1 MSWHG
6 RTGDFGGGTAGSATM
21 ALFRRHIDAEA
32 TAFAWTRTVDME
44 QQEWVDK
51 RSAWQPTEE
60 TRNVERHQESYWETV
75 TDWHPGPPNADGTPG
90 PQQPMTRQE
99 LRTRT
104 FYTYEELEW
113 RKGRTL
119 TASGADRNEVHWP
132 EYTLAPAE
140 RVRGKA
146 ETYSGTFTASAKKAK
161 QAKQAKQYVATLDE
175 AQWRTLALGTT
186 YRLSLGLLGGVHEVT
201 PI

>member
-1 MSWHG
+1 
-6 RTGDFGGGTAGSATM
+6 M

-51 RSAWQPTEE
+51 RSRWQPSGE
-60 TRNVERHQESYWETV
+60 TRNVQRHQETYWETV
-75 TDWHPGPPNADGTPG
+75 TDWHPGAPNADGTPG
-90 PQQPMTRQE
+90 PQQPVTRQE

-104 FYTYEELEW
+104 FYSYEELEW

-119 TASGADRNEVHWP
+119 TAAGADRNEVHWP
-132 EYTLAPAE
+132 EYTLAPGE

-146 ETYSGTFTASAKKAK
+146 ETYSGTFTASAK
-161 QAKQAKQYVATLDE
+161 QAKQYAVTLDE
-175 AQWRTLALGTT
+175 AQWRALALGTT

>member
-1 MSWHG
+1 MSWQAQ
-6 RTGDFGGGTAGSATM
+6 RAIAATGTDGATM
-21 ALFRRHIDAEA
+21 ALFRRHIEAEA

-44 QQEWVDK
+44 QQEWVSK
-51 RSAWQPTEE
+51 RSGWQPNESEE
-60 TRNVERHQESYWETV
+60 LRNVQRHQESYWETV

-90 PQQPMTRQE
+90 PQQPVTRQE

-113 RKGRTL
+113 HKGRTL
-119 TASGADRNEVHWP
+119 TASGADRSDVHWP

-146 ETYSGTFTASAKKAK
+146 ETYSGTFTASPK
-161 QAKQAKQYVATLDE
+161 QDKQDKQYAATLDE
-175 AQWRTLALGTT
+175 AQWRALALGTT
-186 YRLSLGLLGGVHEVT
+186 YRLKLGLLGGVREVT